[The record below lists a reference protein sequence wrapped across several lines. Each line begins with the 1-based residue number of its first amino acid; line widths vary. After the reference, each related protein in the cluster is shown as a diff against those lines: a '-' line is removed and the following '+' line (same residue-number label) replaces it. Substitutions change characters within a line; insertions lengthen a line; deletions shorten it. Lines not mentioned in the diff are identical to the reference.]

1 MFMVTC
7 KDPMLRLIRALP
19 EPEHRP
25 VQVLGV
31 DEFALR
37 RRWKYA
43 AVLVDMTTH
52 RPVDVLANRTAD
64 TFPSWLRR
72 HPEVQM
78 ICRDRAGS
86 FRDGACAGA
95 PQAKQVA
102 DMWHVLHNLA
112 EAVERIVGRHRAE
125 LRGPA
130 SGISRSTSGFSA
142 ATACARSLAN
152 SASAA
157 APWFV
162 SLRPMMST
170 NFSSRPPTAPA

>member
-1 MFMVTC
+1 MLMVTC
-7 KDPMLRLIRALP
+7 KDTMLRLIRALP
-19 EPEHRP
+19 EPEHGP

-64 TFPSWLRR
+64 TFASWLRR
-72 HPEVQM
+72 HPEVKM

-95 PQAKQVA
+95 PEARAGGRYVA
-102 DMWHVLHNLA
+102 RA
-112 EAVERIVGRHRAE
+112 PQPGRG
-125 LRGPA
+125 RGAHCRPA
-130 SGISRSTSGFSA
+130 S
-142 ATACARSLAN
+142 C
-152 SASAA
+152 
-157 APWFV
+157 
-162 SLRPMMST
+162 
-170 NFSSRPPTAPA
+170 